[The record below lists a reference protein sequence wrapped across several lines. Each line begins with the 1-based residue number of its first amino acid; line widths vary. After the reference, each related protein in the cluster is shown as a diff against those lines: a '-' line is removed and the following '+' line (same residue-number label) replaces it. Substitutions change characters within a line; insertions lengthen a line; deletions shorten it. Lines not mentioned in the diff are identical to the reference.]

1 MPLDPQVQAFLDEIA
16 ALDPPPLETMTPD
29 EAREM
34 CIAEIEALGEPE
46 AVAEVRDFT
55 VPGPGGE
62 VPVRLYKPESAGDEP
77 LPVLVF
83 YHGGGWVVCNL
94 DTHDTLCRQLAN
106 AVGCA
111 VVAVDYRLA
120 PEHKY
125 PAAVDDSY
133 AAASWVMENAGTF
146 GGDPA
151 RVAVGGDSA
160 GGNLATVVSMMA
172 RDRGEPMP
180 VCQILI
186 YPVTDYDLERP
197 SYLENAEGYVLTK
210 AAMRWFFDCYFERDE
225 DGYQPYASPIR
236 AESLVGLPPALVI
249 TSEYDPLRDEGE
261 AYAARL
267 KEAGVP
273 VKHTRYDGMIHPF
286 IRRTA
291 IFDKDKLAQKQITE
305 TLKKAFWPR

>member
-1 MPLDPQVQAFLDEIA
+1 VPLDPQVQAFVDELNELDA
-16 ALDPPPLETMTPD
+16 PPLETLTPD
-29 EAREM
+29 EAREA
-34 CIAEIEALGEPE
+34 CIAEIEDLGTPE
-46 AVAEVRDFT
+46 AVAEVRDFS
-55 VPGPGGE
+55 VPGPAGKI
-62 VPVRLYKPESAGDEP
+62 PVRLYMPESSGGEA

-83 YHGGGWVVCNL
+83 FHGGGWVVCNL

-125 PAAVDDSY
+125 PAAVEDSY
-133 AAASWVMENAGTF
+133 AATKWVMENADTF

-160 GGNLATVVSMMA
+160 GGNLATVVSLMA
-172 RDRGEPMP
+172 RDRGESTP

-197 SYLENAEGYVLTK
+197 SYDENAEGYVLTK
-210 AAMRWFFDCYFERDE
+210 AVMRWFWDCYLERDE

-236 AESLVGLPPALVI
+236 AETLVGLPPALVI

-267 KEAGVP
+267 SESGVP
-273 VKHTRYDGMIHPF
+273 VEQIRYDGMIHPF

-291 IFDKDKLAQKQITE
+291 VFDTAKVAQKQVAD
-305 TLKKAFWPR
+305 TLKKVFWTG